1 MEKFIVMSDPI
12 ADMLTRIRNAGKA
25 KFNSVDIPGS
35 KLKIELARVLKD
47 EGFIRNYKFI
57 KDKKQ
62 GILRVYLK
70 YDEKETHAIYG
81 LERVSKPSRRVYA
94 GGKDLKPVLNGM
106 GIAILST
113 STGIM
118 TDKMARAKNVGG
130 EILCNIW

>member
-1 MEKFIVMSDPI
+1 MAMSDPI

-25 KFNSVDIPGS
+25 KFNSIDIPGS
-35 KLKIELARVLKD
+35 KLKTELAKVLKD

-57 KDKKQ
+57 KDNKQ

-70 YDEKETHAIYG
+70 YDEEQSNTIIG
-81 LERVSKPSRRVYA
+81 LERVSKPSRRLYVKS
-94 GGKDLKPVLNGM
+94 KDIKQVLNGM

-113 STGIM
+113 SKGIM
-118 TDKMARAKNVGG
+118 TDKQARSDNLGG